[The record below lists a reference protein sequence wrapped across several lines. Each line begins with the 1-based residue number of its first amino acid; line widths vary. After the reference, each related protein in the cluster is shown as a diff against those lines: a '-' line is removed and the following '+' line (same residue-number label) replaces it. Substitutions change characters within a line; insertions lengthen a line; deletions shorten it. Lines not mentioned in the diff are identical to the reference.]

1 MAFAFVPRQSPE
13 LELMTDSL
21 HVLRAFT
28 GTAALAKIAN
38 PSVVWM
44 GHKFPDRLPLKLAS
58 NVAAAV
64 FLALAIW
71 VAWYGIG

>member
-1 MAFAFVPRQSPE
+1 MPSRLRQSPD
-13 LELMTDSL
+13 LKLITDSL
-21 HVLRAFT
+21 HALRVFT
-28 GTAALAKIAN
+28 GTGALAKIADL
-38 PSVVWM
+38 PM
-44 GHKFPDRLPLKLAS
+44 ACLDRKFPDRLPLKLAS

>member
-1 MAFAFVPRQSPE
+1 MACLDR
-13 LELMTDSL
+13 
-21 HVLRAFT
+21 
-28 GTAALAKIAN
+28 
-38 PSVVWM
+38 
-44 GHKFPDRLPLKLAS
+44 KFPDRLPLKLAS